1 MPNKHTH
8 RTTKRTHRNGVRGA
22 QRSKSIAT
30 KPAGGGG
37 LTAAALKKRGAALV
51 GLIMEA
57 RASRGLTYEQVA
69 KQLRMHRN
77 YLLLLRKGK
86 REISNVSNETMESIA
101 SFLGIAPVL
110 AMLAGGQLR
119 LEHFYQSPEVLHQSL
134 GQALTFIQRDPDL
147 GPYMPATAFSADAD
161 LQGFILLLYERA
173 TGKTLIPGRVSL
185 EDIAKSYE
193 ALDSESEP

>member
-1 MPNKHTH
+1 M
-8 RTTKRTHRNGVRGA
+8 
-22 QRSKSIAT
+22 
-30 KPAGGGG
+30 
-37 LTAAALKKRGAALV
+37 TAAALKKRGAALV

-193 ALDSESEP
+193 TLDSDSER